1 MSAGV
6 ARRAGA
12 GWFSL
17 FTLAWLAIWT
27 AQLTPVQLL
36 LPLQL
41 DSPDDASGWIAGV
54 VYSGLVLGI
63 GGVVAI
69 VVLPVA
75 GALSDRTRGR
85 WGRRRP
91 WAVGGSLLA
100 AASLITLA
108 FATPLGV
115 GVGWIGVSVGLA
127 VASA

>member
-1 MSAGV
+1 MSRGV
-6 ARRAGA
+6 SPKVGA
-12 GWFSL
+12 GWFTL

-41 DSPDDASGWIAGV
+41 DTPDDASGWIAGV

-63 GGVVAI
+63 GGIVAI
-69 VVLPVA
+69 VALPIA
-75 GALSDRTRGR
+75 GSLSDRTRGR

-100 AASLITLA
+100 AASLVALA
-108 FATPLGV
+108 
-115 GVGWIGVSVGLA
+115 
-127 VASA
+127 